1 MDPRATHREWDVE
14 TRHLCRTDP
23 RHAAGTHR
31 EAALTEASASSL
43 GAARFN
49 FTGVAPTG
57 DKGGDLT
64 GPKGLFLC
72 VKSWFCLVSL
82 LPCSI
87 LLFVGKLEDKTRGE
101 TLEEESDDFLK
112 VLLVALAWGGG
123 LSRSL
128 SPFSVFFTFM
138 LVLVELP
145 SNTMRGLFR
154 NPSAGL
160 LLKSEMYS
168 WKVLSEW
175 QTSSLELK
183 AKMIKKDLP
192 NLSRT
197 TGNEVFYVYPKWNNF
212 LLLWTLQNLSTKI

>member
-1 MDPRATHREWDVE
+1 MRCRNETSPAEGQESGAGQGGPQARSWRRAC
-14 TRHLCRTDP
+14 L
-23 RHAAGTHR
+23 AAPTV
-31 EAALTEASASSL
+31 ASASSL

-57 DKGGDLT
+57 DRGSDFT
-64 GPKGLFLC
+64 GPEGLFLC
-72 VKSWFCLVSL
+72 LKSWFCLVSL
-82 LPCSI
+82 LLCSI

-101 TLEEESDDFLK
+101 TLEEEFDNFLK
-112 VLLVALAWGGG
+112 ALLVALAWGWG

-160 LLKSEMYS
+160 LLKSERCIHEKY
-168 WKVLSEW
+168 SEW

-183 AKMIKKDLP
+183 AKMIKKDLT

-197 TGNEVFYVYPKWNNF
+197 TGNEVFYVYPK
-212 LLLWTLQNLSTKI
+212 

>member
-1 MDPRATHREWDVE
+1 M
-14 TRHLCRTDP
+14 
-23 RHAAGTHR
+23 
-31 EAALTEASASSL
+31 ASASSL

-57 DKGGDLT
+57 DRGSDFT
-64 GPKGLFLC
+64 GPGLFLC
-72 VKSWFCLVSL
+72 LKSWFCLGSL
-82 LPCSI
+82 LLCSI
-87 LLFVGKLEDKTRGE
+87 LLFVGKLEDKTRAE
-101 TLEEESDDFLK
+101 TLEEEFDNFLK
-112 VLLVALAWGGG
+112 ALLVALAWGGG

-160 LLKSEMYS
+160 LLKSERCIHE
-168 WKVLSEW
+168 KHSEW

-183 AKMIKKDLP
+183 AKMIKKDL
-192 NLSRT
+192 
-197 TGNEVFYVYPKWNNF
+197 
-212 LLLWTLQNLSTKI
+212 TK